1 LSRVSISFSVCLCKL
16 KSESF
21 SSFLLFSLITNNYF
35 FLNLAITQ
43 LVLHCWFY
51 GNAEIP
57 FLFCFFQ
64 NICEI
69 SNLIKPHTVF
79 LSCIQMDII
88 NSDWLIWKL
97 SDLYWNQFWNKIYNS
112 LSNIWNFK
120 RFKYP
125 NYSRLSIHLDNIPII
140 NKQVPIFFQKK
151 VLVHSLSFAFI
162 EI

>member
-1 LSRVSISFSVCLCKL
+1 MQIEKWKFFF
-16 KSESF
+16 F
-21 SSFLLFSLITNNYF
+21 SSFLPDNKQLLLSQSCHNPISFALLILWKCRNSIF
-35 FLNLAITQ
+35 
-43 LVLHCWFY
+43 V
-51 GNAEIP
+51 
-57 FLFCFFQ
+57 CFFQ
-64 NICEI
+64 NISEI
-69 SNLIKPHTVF
+69 SNLIKSHTVF

-97 SDLYWNQFWNKIYNS
+97 PDLYWNQFWNKIYNS

-125 NYSRLSIHLDNIPII
+125 NYSRLSIHLDIIPII
-140 NKQVPIFFQKK
+140 NKQVPIFFEKK

>member
-1 LSRVSISFSVCLCKL
+1 MQIEKWKFFF
-16 KSESF
+16 F
-21 SSFLLFSLITNNYF
+21 SSFFPDNKQLLLSQSCHNPISFALLILWKCRNSVF
-35 FLNLAITQ
+35 VLFLSKYLWNFKFDKTT
-43 LVLHCWFY
+43 H
-51 GNAEIP
+51 
-57 FLFCFFQ
+57 
-64 NICEI
+64 
-69 SNLIKPHTVF
+69 VF

-88 NSDWLIWKL
+88 NSDWFLCKL

-125 NYSRLSIHLDNIPII
+125 NYSRLSIHLDNIPFI
-140 NKQVPIFFQKK
+140 NKQVPIFFEKK